1 MAKKNVNLS
10 IEEKLRSLYDLQ
22 LIDSQIDKI
31 RSTRGEL
38 PKEVEN
44 LEEEIKDLDARAN
57 KLKTEKENLEA
68 QISGKKIAI
77 QDSETQIARFNVQ
90 LKEVKNNREYEA
102 LSKEVEY
109 QTLEIELANKRIGEY
124 GAKIANKEEILVIA
138 TEKLDERTN
147 DLKVKNDELGN
158 IVTANEKAEGTLTK
172 LSEKYEVG
180 IEDRLLVAYKR
191 IRKNAKNGLA
201 VVPVID
207 GATYGSFFTVPPQRE
222 LDLRARKKIIVSE
235 HCGRILVDNEMAIE
249 EQEKMG
255 AVFAEA

>member
-1 MAKKNVNLS
+1 MAKKNANLS

-44 LEEEIKDLDARAN
+44 LEAEIADLEARVN
-57 KLKTEKENLEA
+57 KLNTEKENLNA

-77 QDSETQIARFNVQ
+77 KDSETQIARFKTQ
-90 LKEVKNNREYEA
+90 LNDVKNNREFEA

-109 QTLEIELANKRIGEY
+109 QTLEIELANKRISEY
-124 GAKIANKEEILVIA
+124 GAKIANKEEILEIA
-138 TEKLDERTN
+138 NEKLAERTE
-147 DLKVKNDELGN
+147 DLKVKNSELGN
-158 IVTANEKAEGTLTK
+158 IVAANEKAESTLLE
-172 LSEKYEVG
+172 LSKNYEVG

-191 IRKNAKNGLA
+191 IRDNAKNGLA

-207 GATYGSFFTVPPQRE
+207 GATYGSFFKVPPQRE

-235 HCGRILVDNEMAIE
+235 HCGRILVDNEMATE
-249 EQEKMG
+249 EQEKME
-255 AVFAEA
+255 AVFAKA